1 MKIFCLADSAAF
13 RRRMRPFGG
22 VPQMFSSEETAL
34 VNFKPGGGMD
44 GAR

>member
-13 RRRMRPFGG
+13 CRRMRPFGG
-22 VPQMFSSEETAL
+22 VPRMLLSEGTAL